1 MKKSELRNI
10 IRETLSNKMMLNE
23 GPACNT
29 SNNIA
34 GSGNS
39 NTGGA
44 DFNSDCTGQGNLGPT
59 QRGVC
64 VTAPPN
70 NMGAS
75 HHCCY
80 NPTCLDGIGGGPPG
94 TPNTGLDLEVD
105 PFNPYDKFNPD
116 PRAQAPDNK
125 INKKSQL
132 RNIIKQSIKE
142 LVAKEAASFPVKFVC
157 RPKSGQECGVSCEDG
172 KKCTKVSDCGPSGCC
187 KCVKLKVKNEKISI
201 KKNNKRSN

>member
-10 IRETLSNKMMLNE
+10 IKQSIKETLSSKRMLNE
-23 GPACNT
+23 GPACNP
-29 SNNIA
+29 SNNVA
-34 GSGNS
+34 GSGNV

-44 DFNSDCTGQGNLGPT
+44 DFNSDCLGGGNLGPT

-80 NPTCLDGIGGGPPG
+80 NQTCLDGIGGGLPG
-94 TPNTGLDLEVD
+94 TSDTGALDLEVD
-105 PFNPYDKFNPD
+105 PFNPYNKFNPD

-125 INKKSQL
+125 FNTIKKSEL

-142 LVAKEAASFPVKFVC
+142 LVDKGDKSSKASFPVKFVC
-157 RPKSGQECGVSCEDG
+157 RPKSGQECGAACEDG
-172 KKCTKVSDCGPSGCC
+172 KKCTKVSDCGPSNCC
-187 KCVKLKVKNEKISI
+187 KCVKLKVK
-201 KKNNKRSN
+201 KN